1 MKIENIVRRP
11 NGTPVSQEEAVFLV
25 EQYIKDTKGVKVD
38 INIFKGI
45 RDLRNIDILESFHLQ
60 EQIELLFHAYIKAS
74 DYFNKKHI

>member
-60 EQIELLFHAYIKAS
+60 EQIELLFHAYMKAS

>member
-1 MKIENIVRRP
+1 MKIENIVRRQ

-45 RDLRNIDILESFHLQ
+45 RDFRNMDILESFHLQ
-60 EQIELLFHAYIKAS
+60 EQIELLFTAYIKAS
-74 DYFNKKHI
+74 DYFNKKFI